1 MASKTKLYFAT
12 DIHGSEQCFRKFLNA
27 GVAYGPDVMIL
38 GGDVAGKAVQAIDD
52 LGGGRY
58 RTVFR
63 GTAHEMDGGEELA
76 RVERMISDLG
86 YYPWRSEPGEL
97 DARVADGSID
107 ELLDTLMLRRLEEW
121 MQLADERLRP
131 RGIPAYWMLG
141 NDDPPALAAVLDRAP
156 WGEHA
161 EGRVLDLG
169 DYTLVSYGYSN
180 PTPWDSY
187 REVPEEEL
195 ARHYDELFAAVA
207 EPGRAV
213 FNAHPPPYGTG
224 LDDAP
229 MLDERLTVRQQA
241 GQVRLGPVGSTAVR
255 DAIERYQ
262 PIVSLHGHVH
272 ESAGFR
278 RLGRTMAVNPGSD
291 YGTGALNG
299 VLMTLSKDKLKAHQ
313 LVRG

>member
-27 GVAYGPDVMIL
+27 SVAYGPDVMIL

-63 GTAHEMDGGEELA
+63 GTAHEMNGSEELA

-86 YYPWRSEPGEL
+86 YYPWRCEPGEL
-97 DARVADGSID
+97 DVRVADGSID
-107 ELLDTLMLRRLEEW
+107 ELLDTLMLRRLEGW
-121 MQLADERLRP
+121 MHLADERLRP

-141 NDDPPALAAVLDRAP
+141 NDDPPALASVLDRAP

-161 EGRVLDLG
+161 EGRILELG
-169 DYTLVSYGYSN
+169 EYTLVSYGYSN
-180 PTPWDSY
+180 PTPWDSF

-229 MLDERLTVRQQA
+229 MLDEQLTVRQQA
-241 GQVRLGPVGSTAVR
+241 GQVKLGPVGSTAVR

-262 PIVSLHGHVH
+262 PIASLHGHVH

-299 VLMTLSKDKLKAHQ
+299 VLMTLSKDKLKSHQ